1 MYECSR
7 TSTSLDDMPA
17 ILVAFCAA
25 LNEDLK
31 NEKSSM
37 RDMLAELVSPPIPV
51 IHAGFLNPMRFMADS
66 DAKSTAD
73 APVHVL
79 EHSYILR
86 SDVIFFDPRTSS
98 IEYSAGCSAN
108 GLFFAYR

>member
-1 MYECSR
+1 
-7 TSTSLDDMPA
+7 MPA

-51 IHAGFLNPMRFMADS
+51 IHAEDS
-66 DAKSTAD
+66 
-73 APVHVL
+73 
-79 EHSYILR
+79 
-86 SDVIFFDPRTSS
+86 
-98 IEYSAGCSAN
+98 
-108 GLFFAYR
+108 